1 MRYLLD
7 TSAIL
12 SHFQGEKGAEQV
24 NALFEN
30 SKTEIFV
37 SILSKV
43 EFIRKVKEV
52 EVDLNEVRRIW
63 KEYSLLWSEVI
74 PVDEKVTESSVEI
87 FDQMN
92 TRIPMIDS
100 LIAASAHS
108 KKAILVHR
116 DQHLLGIP
124 STLVEQIYLG

>member
-12 SHFQGEKGAEQV
+12 SHYQGEKGAEQV

-30 SKTEIFV
+30 SKTEIYV
-37 SILSKV
+37 SILSKE
-43 EFIRKVKEV
+43 EFIRKVNEV

-63 KEYSLLWSEVI
+63 KEYALLWSEVI

-92 TRIPMIDS
+92 TRIPMIGS
-100 LIAASAHS
+100 LIAGSAHC

-116 DQHLLGIP
+116 DQHLLRIP
-124 STLVEQIYLG
+124 STLIQQIYLG

>member
-24 NALFEN
+24 NALFQN
-30 SKTEIFV
+30 SKTEIIV
-37 SILSKV
+37 SVLSKV

-52 EVDLNEVRRIW
+52 ESDFKEVCRIW
-63 KEYSLLWSEVI
+63 GEYSLLWSEMV
-74 PVDEKVTESSVEI
+74 PVDEKVTESSLEI
-87 FDQMN
+87 FDKMN

-100 LIAASAHS
+100 LIAGSARS

-124 STLVEQIYLG
+124 STLLEQVYLG

>member
-92 TRIPMIDS
+92 ARIPMIDS